1 MVARAYLAHCTH
13 GFTHTFLDSLRRNR
27 PVQAVGQSPP
37 QAAAEG
43 GTAEDVLSH
52 TAAAMLSPPH
62 DRNLF
67 PAAGASDEPMEIGT
81 NSAPLRCGDA
91 QGALDVHTPHSGSAG
106 HNGGAMPLCTAPRT
120 EIPHVEAG
128 SWMAGS
134 PSRCQPAGSVWAA
147 MGQLLS
153 PSQGGLAG
161 NPDGPRQGVVRAAR
175 VLDWDSWDVDEE
187 PPLKKNNQAA

>member
-13 GFTHTFLDSLRRNR
+13 GFTPSFLKGLRRNR
-27 PVQAVGQSPP
+27 PFQAAGQSPP
-37 QAAAEG
+37 QAEAEG
-43 GTAEDVLSH
+43 GTADDIISH

-62 DRNLF
+62 GRSLF
-67 PAAGASDEPMEIGT
+67 PPAGASVEPMEVET
-81 NSAPLRCGDA
+81 NSAPLRCGDV
-91 QGALDVHTPHSGSAG
+91 QGALDVHTPRSGSAG

-120 EIPHVEAG
+120 QIPRVEAG
-128 SWMAGS
+128 SWIAGS
-134 PSRCQPAGSVWAA
+134 PSRCQPAASVWAA

-153 PSQGGLAG
+153 PTQGGLAG
-161 NPDGPRQGVVRAAR
+161 SPVGPRQGVVRAAR